1 VEKKKILTVDGF
13 ALREMPPTWNFNW
26 ILAGVRPENQKWCS
40 TARKGQE
47 HWLPVCQSLLVFF
60 RGIMSGVCGELIYKG
75 VVSETVVRPGSL
87 RFDPTGSAMGL
98 EIKKLF

>member
-1 VEKKKILTVDGF
+1 
-13 ALREMPPTWNFNW
+13 
-26 ILAGVRPENQKWCS
+26 
-40 TARKGQE
+40 
-47 HWLPVCQSLLVFF
+47 
-60 RGIMSGVCGELIYKG
+60 MSGVCGELIYKG